1 MNANPK
7 KLTSSSPKGLTASS
21 KAVDPTLDALFA
33 SSTGPVQAPTKSR
46 YSTLLEQ
53 KVREPAKPKVQL
65 EENDD
70 EVLSEIS
77 EELSFEEDGPSD
89 EEEDDASEQ
98 EDDSGDEQ
106 EEESETADETVKDA
120 PVELDD
126 IIDATEDKSNKDRK
140 RKRKN
145 DNDDLEGKYL
155 DKIAAEEEAE
165 RAGKRQKNDALKKTE
180 KTTTG
185 DEDAGNESDVPVH
198 ETLAK
203 DDKASDLE
211 KAARTVFLANVST
224 EAISSKS
231 AKKTL
236 MAHLSSVLEKDA
248 TPPQT
253 IESLRFRSVAFA
265 GGAQPKRAAFIK
277 KELMDSTT
285 KSANAYVVYSTPAA
299 ARAAALKLNGTQVLD
314 RHLRVDSVA
323 HPSPTDHR
331 RCVFVG
337 NLGFVDDETIL
348 NTNAEGE
355 TTEKKKN
362 KIPSDIEEGLWRTF
376 GTQGK
381 VENVR
386 VVRDPKTRV
395 GKGFAYV
402 QFYDGNDVEAALLL
416 DGKKFPP
423 MLPRKLRVTRAKDP
437 RKTALAQERARGKH
451 ISTNGTTKSTKYKHK
466 ATPEEQ
472 SMAGRTG
479 KLLGRSAAVQQRHKK
494 RPSTHGDNQEVENPL
509 AGIKGPE
516 QFVFEGRRAT
526 TRDALPKD
534 LKPKKGGKGK
544 GKGRPQNRGAKRAA
558 EWKKKKN

>member
-1 MNANPK
+1 MAK
-7 KLTSSSPKGLTASS
+7 GSKGLRASS

-33 SSTGPVQAPTKSR
+33 SSAGPVQAPAKSK
-46 YSTLLEQ
+46 YSTLLDQ

-65 EENDD
+65 EEDD

-89 EEEDDASEQ
+89 EDEDEDEQ
-98 EDDSGDEQ
+98 EEESGDEQ
-106 EEESETADETVKDA
+106 EEEESEGADEPMKDA

-126 IIDATEDKSNKDRK
+126 IIDATEDKSNKERK
-140 RKRKN
+140 RKRKK

-155 DKIAAEEEAE
+155 DKMAAEEEAE
-165 RAGKRQKNDALKKTE
+165 RAGKRQKNDALTKTDKKTTADE
-180 KTTTG
+180 
-185 DEDAGNESDVPVH
+185 EDAGNESDIPVH

-203 DDKASDLE
+203 DSKASDLD

-265 GGAQPKRAAFIK
+265 GGSLPKRAAYITK
-277 KELMDSTT
+277 SLMDSTT
-285 KSANAYVVYSTPAA
+285 KSANAYVVYSTTAA
-299 ARAAALKLNGTQVLD
+299 ARAAATKLNGTQVLD

-337 NLGFVDDETIL
+337 NLGFVDDETVL

-355 TTEKKKN
+355 TTEKKRN

-376 GTQGK
+376 STQGK

-386 VVRDPKTRV
+386 VVRDSKTRV

-437 RKTALAQERARGKH
+437 RKTILAQERARGKY
-451 ISTNGTTKSTKYKHK
+451 IVNNGGPKSTKYKHK

-472 SMAGRTG
+472 SMAGRTS

-494 RPSTHGDNQEVENPL
+494 RPSAHGESQEAEKPVPE
-509 AGIKGPE
+509 IKGPE
-516 QFVFEGRRAT
+516 QFVFEGRRASA
-526 TRDALPKD
+526 RDGLPKE
-534 LKPKKGGKGK
+534 LKQKQKGKGK
-544 GKGRPQNRGAKRAA
+544 GKKSGKPQNHGSKRAA
-558 EWKKKKN
+558 EWKKKN